1 MHTPGPVGEKPK
13 DLASCYRSV
22 LDLCRKHRIRTVS
35 FCCISTGLFGYPADR
50 AAEVAVSTVRKWLH
64 DAEKEAPVEAAPEG
78 DGYASTPPP
87 PRPLPPMDLVVFNCF
102 LDSDL
107 QIYKKLLE

>member
-35 FCCISTGLFGYPADR
+35 FCCISTGLFGYPADK
-50 AAEVAVSTVRKWLH
+50 AAEVAVSTVRKWLD
-64 DAEKEAPVEAAPEG
+64 DAEKEPAVAETAAG
-78 DGYASTPPP
+78 DDGYANATTPPP
-87 PRPLPPMDLVVFNCF
+87 PRPLPPMDLVVFNC
-102 LDSDL
+102 
-107 QIYKKLLE
+107 